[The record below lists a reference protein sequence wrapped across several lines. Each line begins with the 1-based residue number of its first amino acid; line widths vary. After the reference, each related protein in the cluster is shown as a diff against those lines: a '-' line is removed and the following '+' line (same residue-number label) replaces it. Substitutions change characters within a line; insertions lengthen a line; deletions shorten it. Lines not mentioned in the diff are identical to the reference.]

1 MRSARRAG
9 LGFGPVALVVVAL
22 VATLVVTLI
31 PRAALAQRTPVTSRD
46 YALEFHQGPIVGGAR
61 MIGMGGATVA
71 VGEGAVGVPRNPA
84 AAAVRAQASRGTWDW
99 DWNVDWLSARPGGDD
114 LDNNGDDSASIK
126 DTLSLTAGIVIQWH
140 AWAFAISGEVQ
151 QYTVALDGS
160 ADDGE
165 PSVALTH
172 AVVAR
177 SFACDQVSVGLG
189 VRGGNFTM
197 ARKPAGSDE
206 SQELLTMQG
215 AGLEAGVVWRPAAV
229 DVRLGASFAAPLT
242 SIGGAIAP
250 GDYRPEDYG
259 GYILPERLLV
269 PWELALGGGYR
280 FGASR
285 WNRRVA
291 GDFRDERSLTVA
303 ADVLVTG
310 ASSGASGVEAFID
323 KELEPTGRSAT
334 LSVRGGVEVEAI
346 PGWLRLRGGSYFEPS
361 RFSGVSGRVHGTA
374 GLEARLF
381 SFCLWGSPYRARA
394 SVTVDV
400 ARRYDNLGLSV
411 GFWH

>member
-1 MRSARRAG
+1 VTSARRAG
-9 LGFGPVALVVVAL
+9 LAVGLVALVL
-22 VATLVVTLI
+22 L
-31 PRAALAQRTPVTSRD
+31 PRAAHAQRMPVTSRD

-99 DWNVDWLSARPGGDD
+99 DWNLDWLSARPGGDD

-126 DTLSLTAGIVIQWH
+126 DILSFTGGLVIQWH

-151 QYTVALDGS
+151 QYTVALTGT

-172 AVVAR
+172 AVIAR

-197 ARKPAGSDE
+197 ARKPAGSDR
-206 SQELLTMQG
+206 SQDLLAMQG
-215 AGLEAGVVWRPAAV
+215 AGLEAGVVWRPAPV

-280 FGASR
+280 VGASR

-303 ADVLVTG
+303 ADVLITG
-310 ASSGASGVEAFID
+310 ASSSASGVEAFID

-346 PGWLRLRGGSYFEPS
+346 PGWLRVRGGSYFEPS